1 MINTASKSY
10 NKLLNIHTTHYN
22 KLSEDSKK
30 RVSVLKYPEMLELDF
45 GKYDFPS
52 LEGDEEVKLDSGETI
67 GEKVK
72 SILKKEK
79 VKEQD

>member
-1 MINTASKSY
+1 
-10 NKLLNIHTTHYN
+10 
-22 KLSEDSKK
+22 
-30 RVSVLKYPEMLELDF
+30 MLELDF
-45 GKYDFPS
+45 GKYDFPP
-52 LEGDEEVKLDSGETI
+52 LEGDEEVKLDSDETI